1 MQFSKRM
8 EYFGESIFTKLKNLK
23 EERER
28 CGEAIV
34 DLSIGTPNIPPADHI
49 IEALTKA
56 VQDKKNYVYAISDTE
71 ELQAAVAKW
80 YQQRYGVEI
89 IANEEVVSL
98 LGSQEGLAHI
108 ALAIADA
115 GDVVLVPNPCYP
127 IFSDGPILAGARLSY
142 MPLRPENDYVIDFTE
157 IDEETAKVAKLMI
170 VSYPN
175 NPTTA
180 VAPDSFYEEL
190 IAFAKKYDIIV
201 LHDNAYSELIFTDD
215 HAGKSFLSYPGA
227 KDVGVEFNSLSKTYG
242 LAGGRIG
249 FCIGNKDV
257 VAMMIK
263 LKSNMDYGMFKPLQ
277 KAAIAAITGDQ
288 QCVTTTREA
297 YRARRDCFIS
307 EFAKLGWDIDPC
319 PATMF
324 VWSKIPK
331 GFANSNEFVEAMLS
345 KAGVV
350 MTPGSAFGS
359 LGEGYVRIALVQ
371 EEDKI
376 KEAARQV
383 RESGILQ
390 TL

>member
-8 EYFGESIFTKLKNLK
+8 DYFGESIFTKLKNLK
-23 EERER
+23 EARESR
-28 CGEAIV
+28 GEAVV
-34 DLSIGTPNIPPADHI
+34 DLSIGTPNIPPAEHI

-56 VQDKKNYVYAISDTE
+56 VQGKENYVYAVADSE
-71 ELQAAVAKW
+71 ELKEAVATW
-80 YQQRYGVEI
+80 YQERYGVEI
-89 IANEEVVSL
+89 APNEEVVSL

-108 ALAIADA
+108 TLAIADA

-127 IFSDGPILAGARLSY
+127 IFADGPILAGAKLAY
-142 MPLRPENDYVIDFTE
+142 MPLRPEKDYVIDFTE
-157 IDEETAKVAKLMI
+157 IDEATARAAKLMI

-201 LHDNAYSELIFTDD
+201 LHDNAYSELIFTEDNK
-215 HAGKSFLSYPGA
+215 GKSFLSYEGA

-249 FCIGNKDV
+249 FCIGNKEV
-257 VAMMIK
+257 VAMMTK
-263 LKSNMDYGMFKPLQ
+263 LKSNMDYGMFIPLQ

-288 QCVTTTREA
+288 QCVAKTREA

-307 EFAKLGWDIDPC
+307 EFAKLGWDIAPC

-324 VWSKIPK
+324 IWAKIPT
-331 GFANSNEFVEAMLS
+331 GFANSTEFVETMIS

-350 MTPGSAFGS
+350 MTPGSAFGN

-376 KEAARQV
+376 REAARQV
-383 RESGILQ
+383 QESGILQ
-390 TL
+390 TP